1 VDPRLNVL
9 ELDLRDL
16 DSVERHVR
24 ASGHLDQ
31 VDALVCL
38 AAQVAPSS
46 LTTVTARQLTEA
58 MNVGALSNYLFMGRV
73 GPAMVS
79 RGWGRIVIA
88 SSIGV
93 RFGGGEDS
101 VAYALSRHSAEFLPR
116 ATRAWAADNVLT
128 NVIRIGVT
136 DTDAHSAFP
145 GRSIEQ
151 RVALIPARRAAHPNE
166 IADYLFWHGSEQNTF
181 VTGQVL
187 AISGGE

>member
-1 VDPRLNVL
+1 VV

-16 DSVERHVR
+16 DAVERHLCSS
-24 ASGHLDQ
+24 AHPDE

-38 AAQVAPSS
+38 AAQVEPSELS
-46 LTTVTARQLTEA
+46 TVTARQLSESL
-58 MNVGALSNYLFMGRV
+58 NVGALANYLFMGRV
-73 GPAMVS
+73 GPSMAS
-79 RGWGRIVIA
+79 RGWGRIVIG

-101 VAYALSRHSAEFLPR
+101 FAYALSRHSAEFLPR
-116 ATRAWAADNVLT
+116 ATRKWAADNVLT

-145 GRSIEQ
+145 GRRIEE
-151 RVALIPARRAAHPNE
+151 RVALIPARRAAHADE